1 MGGIAVVAGSLGIPV
16 AGGTRAQAA
25 VAAYPNGEI
34 PVSTL
39 AVIPWTVGQSFNPNR
54 RLRTDA
60 FEALRALNDAFRAA
74 KGYNITINDGYRD
87 FAAQVEAK
95 RVYGAEAATPGTS
108 NHGWAV
114 AIDVGTR
121 AFRRIAFDDDTWNW
135 LNANAGRFGWA
146 QPAWARRNGSLPEA
160 WHWEFT
166 TTDTPASIPELEEF
180 ENMFV
185 VRAVNSG
192 IVPAGTKLM
201 IALNSSHS
209 VSGTTLTARGITE
222 SDVYGAD
229 DATLRVILRDHG
241 VPEARA
247 MAYDTANETH
257 TSILTRLKA
266 IADKVGATWA

>member
-1 MGGIAVVAGSLGIPV
+1 MGGLAVIAGSLGVPV
-16 AGGTRAQAA
+16 VSGTAERAAAAGYR
-25 VAAYPNGEI
+25 NGEI
-34 PVSTL
+34 PLSTL
-39 AVIPWTVGQSFNPNR
+39 VVIPWTVGQSFNPGS

-60 FEALRALNDAFRAA
+60 FEALRALNESFRASF
-74 KGYNITINDGYRD
+74 GYNITINDGYRD
-87 FAAQVEAK
+87 LAGQREAK
-95 RVYGAEAATPGTS
+95 RKYGADAAIPGTS
-108 NHGWAV
+108 NHGWAI

-121 AFRRIAFDDDTWNW
+121 NFYRIRFDSDIYAW

-146 QPAWARRNGSLPEA
+146 QPPWARPGGVRPEA

-166 TTDTPASIPELEEF
+166 TTDTPISIPELEEF